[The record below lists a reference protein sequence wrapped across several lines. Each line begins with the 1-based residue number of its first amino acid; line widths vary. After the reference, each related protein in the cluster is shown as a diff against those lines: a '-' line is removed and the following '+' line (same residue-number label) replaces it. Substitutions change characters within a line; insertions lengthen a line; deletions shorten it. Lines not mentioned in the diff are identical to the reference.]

1 MNSVNNYFH
10 RDQGE
15 NKENLI
21 RNSNNSNNSLIQG
34 NPKKLPKGTVMSQKS
49 GASMGHH
56 DKKKNECVV
65 MRDTVTQT
73 EFDDGKILAPLDH
86 RVCLRCNSNDTVNP
100 SVCRYSIQ
108 CPGNTGENASS
119 FCIMYKDKI
128 SDYHVYPKCRNL
140 GDMDSGIQVL
150 RKKERRSELKSF
162 NRNIQTLIG
171 VSDILMMKQAPLDV
185 YSDVDMVL
193 LTPKSEAGF

>member
-1 MNSVNNYFH
+1 
-10 RDQGE
+10 
-15 NKENLI
+15 
-21 RNSNNSNNSLIQG
+21 
-34 NPKKLPKGTVMSQKS
+34 
-49 GASMGHH
+49 
-56 DKKKNECVV
+56 
-65 MRDTVTQT
+65 
-73 EFDDGKILAPLDH
+73 
-86 RVCLRCNSNDTVNP
+86 
-100 SVCRYSIQ
+100 
-108 CPGNTGENASS
+108 
-119 FCIMYKDKI
+119 MYKDKI